1 MKLFPVTIS
10 TILTSI
16 VIAYPFALDSV
27 ITRSDSCIAIT
38 WTPDS
43 LNTDNRWYTQYG
55 TKCTSSDSIYRHCDF
70 IAGRPYKGIAYS
82 YGGEDPWYTFRMRL
96 ATGFLA
102 GSHQCHYNVFGDPS
116 SKVTGTDCSGFLCFV
131 WSIPRVA
138 TTDLYNNKA
147 FITIPRTEVISGD
160 ALVKASAAYGYHA
173 ILIVEAEDPTE
184 VVIAEASSTVFG
196 CRQRVVDLTSSEWSP
211 FKAIRNPALQR
222 PQRIVT
228 TNKDVIQNFTI
239 TQSGNDHV
247 SLHLFQPVTGKL
259 SGYDLN
265 GKELFQMNI
274 DKTSTDYTITREVSA
289 SRVIFVSIQ
298 SEEISGTRKLSLLK

>member
-1 MKLFPVTIS
+1 MKLFAVTIS
-10 TILTSI
+10 AILTFIST
-16 VIAYPFALDSV
+16 AYPLTLDSA
-27 ITRSDSCIAIT
+27 ITRSDSCVAIE

-43 LNTDNRWYTQYG
+43 LNTDGKWYTQYG

-70 IAGRPYKGIAYS
+70 IAGRSYNGIAYS

-96 ATGFLA
+96 ATGYLA

-131 WSIPRVA
+131 WGIPRTN
-138 TTDLYNNKA
+138 TTNLYNNKS
-147 FITIPRTEVISGD
+147 FITIPITKVIAGD

-196 CRQRVVDLTSSEWSP
+196 CRQRVVDLTRSEWSP
-211 FKAIRNPALQR
+211 YKAIRNPALQGT
-222 PQRIVT
+222 QRVVT
-228 TNKDVIQNFTI
+228 NSESPIQKFTV
-239 TQSGNDHV
+239 TQSGNNHL
-247 SLHLFQPVTGKL
+247 SIHLHQPVTGKL

-265 GKELFQMNI
+265 GKELFKMNI
-274 DKTSTDYTITREVSA
+274 DKTKSEYTITKNEVV
-289 SRVIFVSIQ
+289 SRVIIVSLQ
-298 SEEISGTRKLSLLK
+298 SEDISGTCRLSLLK

>member
-1 MKLFPVTIS
+1 MKLLPVIIS
-10 TILTSI
+10 TILTSF
-16 VIAYPFALDSV
+16 VIAYPLALDSV
-27 ITRSDSCIAIT
+27 ITRSDSCVAIQ

-43 LNTDNRWYTQYG
+43 SNTDSKWYTQYG

-82 YGGEDPWYTFRMRL
+82 YGGEDPWYTFRIRL
-96 ATGFLA
+96 AAGFLA

-147 FITIPRTEVISGD
+147 FITIPRTEVIAGD
-160 ALVKASAAYGYHA
+160 ALVKASSAYGYHA

-196 CRQRVVDLTSSEWSP
+196 CRQRVVNLTSSEWSP
-211 FKAIRNPALQR
+211 YKAIRNPALQGS
-222 PQRIVT
+222 QRVVT
-228 TNKDVIQNFTI
+228 TNKGAIQNVTI
-239 TQSGNDHV
+239 ARSGNNQF
-247 SLHLFQPVTGKL
+247 SLHLYQPVNGKL

-265 GKELFQMNI
+265 GKELFKMNI
-274 DKTSTDYTITREVSA
+274 DKASTDYAITCEGS
-289 SRVIFVSIQ
+289 SRLLFVSIQ
-298 SEEISGTRKLSLLK
+298 SAEISCTRKLSLLK